1 VAHYPERHSIRI
13 DGLESDSITALE
25 IDQQMHER
33 RHLIRRRPPG
43 VPGR

>member
-1 VAHYPERHSIRI
+1 VAHYPELQSIRI
-13 DGLESDSITALE
+13 DGLESDSITALD

-33 RHLIRRRPPG
+33 PHLIRRRTPG